1 MHQLSREEKQIRCAE
16 KCYVLISFFTSCFFN
31 KAGFR
36 ECLQFHIDVNYS
48 VHRFLALEYDVEEP
62 SETAVIVRRQGPTDQ
77 SVTLHYVTVDG
88 TANSEQGDYTRV
100 VDQTLTFGIGQVEQ
114 TIYVRVLDDT
124 TAEGPET
131 FFLEVYKIDGGFY

>member
-1 MHQLSREEKQIRCAE
+1 M
-16 KCYVLISFFTSCFFN
+16 LIIAC
-31 KAGFR
+31 
-36 ECLQFHIDVNYS
+36 IV
-48 VHRFLALEYDVEEP
+48 FLALEYDVEEP

-131 FFLEVYKIDGGFY
+131 FFLEVYKIDGGFYEELC